1 MPSTIDSLKWAEK
14 NLKKKL
20 SEPADAKQN
29 MSDAYNPEEAPQYI
43 LPADMMEDEETA
55 STLKSAHLSE
65 WIHKNGGKEDQHHHH
80 DPYHLDENGKA
91 TTYKRPGGGYEGVG
105 FDHVGKN
112 EQDGFYGTANK
123 TAACVVAAQ
132 TYTHFEGC
140 VLGGNIET
148 FKR

>member
-55 STLKSAHLSE
+55 STLKSAHTDTRAP
-65 WIHKNGGKEDQHHHH
+65 H
-80 DPYHLDENGKA
+80 
-91 TTYKRPGGGYEGVG
+91 
-105 FDHVGKN
+105 
-112 EQDGFYGTANK
+112 
-123 TAACVVAAQ
+123 VVAVVVVRVVCS
-132 TYTHFEGC
+132 Y
-140 VLGGNIET
+140 
-148 FKR
+148 

>member
-112 EQDGFYGTANK
+112 E
-123 TAACVVAAQ
+123 
-132 TYTHFEGC
+132 
-140 VLGGNIET
+140 
-148 FKR
+148 